1 MITLQN
7 YSFFLK
13 KQKITS
19 SFTNI
24 YANFAVRITNKI
36 NLFRD
41 YICKEPPANWEQ
53 FFKELENRCK
63 PMKAPQKKYTLLQ
76 IPAGNKEL
84 QRIILTNHRDY
95 TTVPDPY
102 YGDYSDFELVITLLE
117 DACQGL
123 LKTLIQP

>member
-84 QRIILTNHRDY
+84 QRIILTDPTIRKY
-95 TTVPDPY
+95 TLKAEGFILLVESNNKGKVVEALKK
-102 YGDYSDFELVITLLE
+102 YGYLL
-117 DACQGL
+117 
-123 LKTLIQP
+123 